1 MCSVVSFHFFSFFL
15 LHHPRRLRD
24 SPRGPWLLRVSF
36 PPPLPPP
43 PPPLPLP
50 PPLPPTPPPPP
61 PPPSPSALFR
71 PLLLLLLP
79 VSSFSFLLLL
89 FPRLLLTSNSEAYSR
104 RETLKGPGACRETLK
119 GPGALK
125 LGIVQV
131 TTGTGQYRHCSDVR
145 PAHRCNV

>member
-1 MCSVVSFHFFSFFL
+1 MQYKSGLGAAPF
-15 LHHPRRLRD
+15 
-24 SPRGPWLLRVSF
+24 RGEEIIII
-36 PPPLPPP
+36 
-43 PPPLPLP
+43 
-50 PPLPPTPPPPP
+50 
-61 PPPSPSALFR
+61 PSISIT
-71 PLLLLLLP
+71 
-79 VSSFSFLLLL
+79 LL

-104 RETLKGPGACRETLK
+104 RETLK